1 MSRRATVQLVTIVVE
16 AVLEDRLVRDL
27 QTAGASG
34 WTITVARGAG
44 PRGRRVGDLEG
55 GNIRVEV
62 VCAEATADAIMERLT
77 ADYFPH
83 YAAIAW
89 VAAVEVARGD
99 RYA

>member
-1 MSRRATVQLVTIVVE
+1 MNAVKLVTIVAE

-27 QTAGASG
+27 RGSGATG

-44 PRGRRVGDLEG
+44 PLDRRVGDLEG
-55 GNIRVEV
+55 GNVRVEV
-62 VCAEATADAIMERLT
+62 LCSPAVADAIMERLA

-89 VAAVEVARGD
+89 VSPVDVVRGE
-99 RYA
+99 RYL

>member
-1 MSRRATVQLVTIVVE
+1 MSARSTVQLVTIVVE

-27 QTAGASG
+27 AAAGASG

-55 GNIRVEV
+55 GNVRVEV
-62 VCAEATADAIMERLT
+62 LCSAGVADAIMARLEE
-77 ADYFPH
+77 AYFPH

-89 VAAVEVARGD
+89 VGPVEVARGE
-99 RYA
+99 RYL

>member
-1 MSRRATVQLVTIVVE
+1 MNAVTLVTIVVE

-27 QTAGASG
+27 RAAGATG

-44 PRGRRVGDLEG
+44 PLGRRVGDLEG
-55 GNIRVEV
+55 GNVRVEV
-62 VCAEATADAIMERLT
+62 LCSPAVAAAIMERLT

-89 VAAVEVARGD
+89 TSPVDVVRGD
-99 RYA
+99 RYL